1 MNGNTKIRLK
11 NFKKRKY
18 KKKKTEEIKKDH
30 KKIKLVSIIKEETS
44 LDLKV
49 AKLNTILSII
59 YI

>member
-1 MNGNTKIRLK
+1 MNGNTKICLK
-11 NFKKRKY
+11 SIKKRKY
-18 KKKKTEEIKKDH
+18 QKKEEIKKRRN
-30 KKIKLVSIIKEETS
+30 KKIKLVSIIEEETS